1 MNRNR
6 TDLPAPFYAAAG
18 AGDVAYQQLRRL
30 PEVAVRTAE
39 GLRRRFTA
47 PDGDVNPVDLPRI
60 RASAQRGTAAFAA
73 RAAQV
78 QDQAAA
84 GYRRLV
90 ARGERVMADRIG
102 ANPTAERAGIEV
114 EVGPVQPAKP
124 AEPASAPAGKAG
136 TAADTAAAQ
145 PADAA

>member
-1 MNRNR
+1 MSRNR

-30 PEVAVRTAE
+30 PEVAARTAE

-47 PDGDVNPVDLPRI
+47 PDGDVNLVDLPRI
-60 RASAQRGTAAFAA
+60 RASAQRGTAAVVA
-73 RAAQV
+73 RAGEAQDRAV
-78 QDQAAA
+78 A

-102 ANPTAERAGIEV
+102 ATPTAEPAGIEV

-124 AEPASAPAGKAG
+124 AEPAGQASP
-136 TAADTAAAQ
+136 T
-145 PADAA
+145 ADATAP